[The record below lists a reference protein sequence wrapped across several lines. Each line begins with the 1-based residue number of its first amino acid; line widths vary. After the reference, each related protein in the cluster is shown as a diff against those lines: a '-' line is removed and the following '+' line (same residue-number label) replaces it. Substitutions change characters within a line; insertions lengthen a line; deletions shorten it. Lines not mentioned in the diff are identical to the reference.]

1 MKQYIKTL
9 LLSAAIITTPVLPSA
24 QAQVTIEDGFD
35 TKEENVLNAP
45 AENGQVILSLD
56 DLKEIRR
63 NDYRVT
69 AETAKVTFMLLG
81 VLFTL
86 LLCTMTFQIC
96 KLYKIQM
103 MLQSIQNSC
112 EKMKEMEI
120 ENAIAHNYH
129 PEAFQEKDPKEE
141 MLPGFD
147 EK

>member
-1 MKQYIKTL
+1 MKQYIKFL

-69 AETAKVTFMLLG
+69 AETAKVTFILLG

-86 LLCTMTFQIC
+86 MLCTMAFQIC

-103 MLQSIQNSC
+103 MLQNIQNSC

-120 ENAIAHNYH
+120 EDAIAHNYH
-129 PEAFQEKDPKEE
+129 PETFQEKDPKEE

>member
-9 LLSAAIITTPVLPSA
+9 LLSAAIITTPVLSNA
-24 QAQVTIEDGFD
+24 QAQVAIEDGFD
-35 TKEENVLNAP
+35 TKEETVLNAP
-45 AENGQVILSLD
+45 AENTQVILSLD

-86 LLCTMTFQIC
+86 LLCTLAFQLY
-96 KLYKIQM
+96 KLYRIQM
-103 MLQSIQNSC
+103 MLQSIQKNY

-120 ENAIAHNYH
+120 EDAIAHNYH
-129 PEAFQEKDPKEE
+129 PETFQEKDPKEE